1 MMVIC
6 PLLFNRYAITGN
18 ILHCFLSQPAMTSN
32 PPTALIILD
41 GWGHRTDPEDNAIA
55 QATTPVWDELVS
67 TRPNCL
73 ISGSGI
79 DVGLPPGQMGN
90 SEVGHMNLGAG
101 RVIYQDFTRISKS
114 IEDGDFFDNAAL
126 SEAMTKTAESGKA
139 LHLFGLLS
147 KGGVHSHEDHIKAA
161 IDMARSR
168 GISRVYLHAFLD
180 GRDVPPRSAGTS
192 IDSMQAHI
200 SAGGDGGIAS
210 IVGRYFAMD
219 RDNRWE
225 RVQPVYDLIVN
236 GTATHSFNDP
246 AEALQAAYDR
256 DESDEFVQPSAI
268 LCQDERIRIQDGD
281 SVIYMNF
288 RADRARQLTR
298 AFTDSAFDSFE
309 RSRVPALTSFVTLTR
324 YAANIP
330 ASCAFAP
337 ASIQNSLGEYVA
349 SLGMNQL
356 RLAETEKYAHVTFF
370 FSGGREEAFRGE
382 DRRLIPSPG
391 VATYDLQPEMSAPE
405 VTDTIIEA
413 INSGK
418 YDLIVCNYA
427 NGDMVG
433 HTGNLEASIKA
444 VETLDLCLG
453 RIVSALESSGGQC
466 LVTADHGNV
475 EQLMD
480 HQTGQAHT
488 AHTSELVPLLYIGPQ
503 DIQLDQKGGVL
514 SDVSPTL
521 LTLMSLPQPVE
532 MTGQSLVTNHH
543 SQDANQ

>member
-1 MMVIC
+1 VIIC
-6 PLLFNRYAITGN
+6 PLLFNRYAVTGN
-18 ILHCFLSQPAMTSN
+18 ILNCFLPQPVMNSN
-32 PPTALIILD
+32 PTTALIILD

-73 ISGSGI
+73 ISGSGL

-101 RVIYQDFTRISKS
+101 RVIHQDFTRISQS
-114 IEDGDFFDNAAL
+114 IDDGDFFDNAAL
-126 SEAMTKTAESGKA
+126 SEAMARTAASGNA

-147 KGGVHSHEDHIKAA
+147 PGGVHSHEEHIKAA
-161 IDMARSR
+161 LDMARSR

-180 GRDVPPRSAGTS
+180 GRDVPPRSARTS

-200 SAGGDGGIAS
+200 TAGGDGGIAS
-210 IVGRYFAMD
+210 IIGRYFAMD

-225 RVQPVYDLIVN
+225 RVEPAYELIVN
-236 GTATHSFNDP
+236 GTATHRFNDP
-246 AEALQAAYDR
+246 AEALQAAYGR
-256 DESDEFVQPSAI
+256 DESDEFVQASAI
-268 LCQDERIRIQDGD
+268 LCHEERVQIDDGD

-298 AFTDSAFDSFE
+298 AFTDDAFDNFE
-309 RSRVPALTSFVTLTR
+309 RSRVPALASFVTLTR

-330 ASCAFAP
+330 APCAFAP
-337 ASIQNSLGEYVA
+337 ESIRNSLGEYIA

-370 FSGGREEAFRGE
+370 FSGGREEAFSGE
-382 DRRLIPSPG
+382 DRTLIPSPN
-391 VATYDLQPEMSAPE
+391 VATYDLQPEMSAQE

-413 INSGK
+413 INGGK
-418 YDLIVCNYA
+418 YNLIVCNYA

-444 VETLDLCLG
+444 VETIDLCLG
-453 RIVSALESSGGQC
+453 RIAEALEASGGQC

-488 AHTSELVPLLYIGPQ
+488 AHTSELVPLVYIGPQ
-503 DIQLDQKGGVL
+503 DIQLEQVGGVL

-521 LTLMSLPQPVE
+521 LTLMSLPQPEE
-532 MTGQSLVTNHH
+532 MTGRSLVTNHH
-543 SQDANQ
+543 SQSENQ

>member
-1 MMVIC
+1 MM
-6 PLLFNRYAITGN
+6 
-18 ILHCFLSQPAMTSN
+18 SN

-41 GWGHRTDPEDNAIA
+41 GWGHRTEPEDNAIA
-55 QATTPVWDELVS
+55 QAATPVWDELIS

-73 ISGSGI
+73 ISGSGL

-101 RVIYQDFTRISKS
+101 RVIHQDFTRISKS
-114 IEDGDFFDNAAL
+114 IDDGEFFENAAL
-126 SEAMTKTAESGKA
+126 SQTMAGIAESGKA

-147 KGGVHSHEDHIKAA
+147 KGGVHSHEEHIKAA
-161 IDMARSR
+161 VDMARSR

-180 GRDVPPRSAGTS
+180 GRDVPPRSAHES
-192 IDSMQAHI
+192 IESMQAHI
-200 SAGGDGGIAS
+200 SSGGDGGIAS
-210 IVGRYFAMD
+210 IVGRYYAMD

-225 RVQPVYDLIVN
+225 RVQPAYELIVN
-236 GTATHSFNDP
+236 GTATHSFNNP
-246 AEALQAAYDR
+246 TEALQAAYDR

-268 LCQDERIRIQDGD
+268 LYQNERIQILDGD
-281 SVIYMNF
+281 CVIYMNF
-288 RADRARQLTR
+288 RSDRARQLTR
-298 AFTDSAFDSFE
+298 AFTDDAFDNFK
-309 RSRVPALTSFVTLTR
+309 RSRVPALSSFVTLTR
-324 YAANIP
+324 YAANISAP
-330 ASCAFAP
+330 CAFAP
-337 ASIQNSLGEYVA
+337 ASIRNSLGEYIA

-370 FSGGREEAFRGE
+370 FSGGREEAFSGE
-382 DRRLIPSPG
+382 DRRLIPSPD

-444 VETLDLCLG
+444 VETIDLCLG
-453 RIVSALESSGGQC
+453 RIASALESSGGQC

-503 DIQLDQKGGVL
+503 DIQLDQSGGVL

-521 LTLMSLPQPVE
+521 LTLMSLSQPEE
-532 MTGQSLVTNHH
+532 MTGRSLVTNQH
-543 SQDANQ
+543 SQAANQ

>member
-1 MMVIC
+1 
-6 PLLFNRYAITGN
+6 
-18 ILHCFLSQPAMTSN
+18 MTSN

-41 GWGHRTDPEDNAIA
+41 GWGHRTDPEGNAIA
-55 QATTPVWDELVS
+55 QASTPVWDELLS

-73 ISGSGI
+73 ISGSGL

-101 RVIYQDFTRISKS
+101 RVIHQDFTRISQS
-114 IEDGDFFDNAAL
+114 IDNGDFFDNAVL
-126 SEAMTKTAESGKA
+126 SRAIARTAESGKA

-147 KGGVHSHEDHIKAA
+147 KGGVHSHEEHIKAA
-161 IDMARSR
+161 VDMARSG

-180 GRDVPPRSAGTS
+180 GRDVPPRSARTS

-200 SAGGDGGIAS
+200 LAGGDGGIAS
-210 IVGRYFAMD
+210 IIGRYFAMD

-225 RVQPVYDLIVN
+225 RVQPAYELIVN
-236 GTATHSFNDP
+236 GTAAYCFNDP

-256 DESDEFVQPSAI
+256 DESDEFVQASAI
-268 LCQDERIRIQDGD
+268 LCQDARIQMDDGD

-298 AFTDSAFDSFE
+298 AFTDDAFDNFE
-309 RSRVPALTSFVTLTR
+309 RSRVPALTSFVTLTQ
-324 YAANIP
+324 YAASIP
-330 ASCAFAP
+330 VPCAFAP
-337 ASIQNSLGEYVA
+337 ETIRNSLGEYIA

-370 FSGGREEAFRGE
+370 FSGGREEAFNGE
-382 DRRLIPSPG
+382 DRLLIPSPN

-405 VTDTIIEA
+405 VTDTIIKA

-444 VETLDLCLG
+444 VETIDLCLG
-453 RIVSALESSGGQC
+453 RITAALESTGGQC
-466 LVTADHGNV
+466 LITADHGNV

-503 DIQLDQKGGVL
+503 DIALDQEGGVL

-521 LTLMSLPQPVE
+521 LALMSLPQPGE
-532 MTGQSLVTNHH
+532 MTGRSLLTKNH
-543 SQDANQ
+543 SLAANQ